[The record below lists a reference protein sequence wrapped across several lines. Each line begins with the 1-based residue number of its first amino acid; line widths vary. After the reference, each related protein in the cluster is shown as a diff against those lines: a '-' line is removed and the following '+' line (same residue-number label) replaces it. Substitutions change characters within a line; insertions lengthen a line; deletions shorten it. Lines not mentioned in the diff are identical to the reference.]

1 MPSIRD
7 FLKLQIND
15 GFHFNFSLLEKYM
28 KNDFF
33 FNLETLASCRHIQ
46 YITLHKNFVF
56 WQLLI

>member
-33 FNLETLASCRHIQ
+33 
-46 YITLHKNFVF
+46 
-56 WQLLI
+56 LI